1 MVGQGTEP
9 EHDVLVGS
17 ARWAVNADDYT
28 RFLFRTDRGQ
38 LRALE
43 RRIGQVR
50 QKLDG
55 MSRGFSIAGG
65 VITGALVGAGRPLD
79 DFSKSIN
86 RLERDLQPTN
96 EQLAMLKAQAIEI
109 GNNARYTTINVED
122 VINAQRELGKA
133 GLTVNEVMSLTPK
146 IMDLVA
152 ATELDVADAASRGV
166 KLMSAFGLTVAD
178 MGPLFDRMAW
188 TAVNANTT
196 FDQLLNGVSR
206 IGPTARVAGY
216 DVEEMVAA
224 FAMLNAINIQPE
236 RAETGLRQF
245 MIKLGDLDKLPE
257 DAIEALKELDIT
269 IDELKFM
276 KGQGD
281 FLGLLE
287 LFKERGAGIM
297 EISRAFGSEAA
308 PIILGLMENVAQAG
322 ALMADATEESAGQV
336 VDQAVIMN
344 KGFSGALAAMRSSY
358 QTAIIAL
365 GDAGL
370 NDILIDYVTRIRSVT
385 EAFMALD
392 DETKRMVT
400 TGLAMGP
407 VLLGLAGF
415 LKAVSFALGGLA
427 LMLKTPILLL
437 GGLAALL
444 AGTLIGWNRVGDALK
459 DTPLGGMWDEFLS
472 KAQWAWG
479 EIRRLFHEHVGRELD
494 LSDPD
499 FWRDIRDMALDALSE
514 LFWKAHEGVSNLAA
528 AAADALSGLDARD
541 LGGFFLAIRNLF
553 VDTIEWIVNYM
564 AGIDWSRLYNDS
576 MGRFIEQIVRT
587 LAMAIHDIDWWQ
599 LIVHGKL
606 ETDPGRSEETGLF
619 DHGFDF
625 DAAIE
630 AGRRNQEERERVRDT
645 RGRTGLP
652 PRPGW
657 FDFGPEPDPEPERER
672 VLRGDA
678 PTTPAGPVPPPE
690 DSPFWQQ
697 LTQALSRPGP
707 DGPAADSSEPI
718 PVIVGPM
725 PSAPPVLPAQ
735 VTTSP
740 GTSAGAYGPAP
751 PPNQVQVTVESG
763 AITINTPDGDPET
776 IRGALE
782 GELGNMFSNLAE
794 DYDGNVDR

>member
-1 MVGQGTEP
+1 MAETVVDTFI
-9 EHDVLVGS
+9 
-17 ARWAVNADDYT
+17 T
-28 RFLFRTDRGQ
+28 RFLFKKDRAQ
-38 LRALE
+38 LRGLE
-43 RRIGQVR
+43 RQIGSIR

-65 VITGALVGAGRPLD
+65 IITGALVGTARPLD

-96 EQLAMLKAQAIEI
+96 EQLALLKAQAIEI

-216 DVEEMVAA
+216 DVQEMVAA

-257 DAIEALKELDIT
+257 DAIKALKELDIT
-269 IDELKFM
+269 LDELKFM

-370 NDILIDYVTRIRSVT
+370 NDILIEYVTRIRSVT
-385 EAFMALD
+385 EAFMELD
-392 DETKRMVT
+392 GETKRLVV

-407 VLLGLAGF
+407 VLLGIGGLFKGLSILLGGFMPLVKGVSLVLSGLLTLGGLTMIAKLA
-415 LKAVSFALGGLA
+415 GGLA
-427 LMLKTPILLL
+427 LIAGALWALGFDWEDLSKRLEGTWLGKILAGDTSVAGGELLVPLIQQARSLYDELSRDVTKYVRVKLEDDAFSLLDASLEKASSGFWELDERLKTLE
-437 GGLAALL
+437 
-444 AGTLIGWNRVGDALK
+444 NRVFDWILNIRVEEAKEQARSFFEEFDRLTMRFEAAFVNHLVGADWDRFFDSFYWKWTFGLLPRLRRALVEAIFGISWGD
-459 DTPLGGMWDEFLS
+459 
-472 KAQWAWG
+472 
-479 EIRRLFHEHVGRELD
+479 V
-494 LSDPD
+494 
-499 FWRDIRDMALDALSE
+499 LDAFANPTAPSMPGSAGALRG
-514 LFWKAHEGVSNLAA
+514 EGVYTVPYGPELPP
-528 AAADALSGLDARD
+528 D
-541 LGGFFLAIRNLF
+541 
-553 VDTIEWIVNYM
+553 
-564 AGIDWSRLYNDS
+564 
-576 MGRFIEQIVRT
+576 
-587 LAMAIHDIDWWQ
+587 
-599 LIVHGKL
+599 
-606 ETDPGRSEETGLF
+606 
-619 DHGFDF
+619 
-625 DAAIE
+625 
-630 AGRRNQEERERVRDT
+630 RERTIGDMLGIT
-645 RGRTGLP
+645 RPGSEAPYGPELP
-652 PRPGW
+652 PSPIIQNLMS
-657 FDFGPEPDPEPERER
+657 P
-672 VLRGDA
+672 
-678 PTTPAGPVPPPE
+678 PA
-690 DSPFWQQ
+690 
-697 LTQALSRPGP
+697 
-707 DGPAADSSEPI
+707 
-718 PVIVGPM
+718 
-725 PSAPPVLPAQ
+725 APPVLPA
-735 VTTSP
+735 TP
-740 GTSAGAYGPAP
+740 GTAAGQHGSPAP
-751 PPNQVQVTVESG
+751 RQTQVTVEPG
-763 AITINTPDGDPET
+763 AIVINTQNGDPET

-782 GELGNMFSNLAE
+782 SGLGNIFSNVAE
-794 DYDGNVDR
+794 DFDGNVDR